1 MTTIKMKPV
10 SVIEARLGL
19 EPNGRTRR
27 AFAEICKAHMDRYV
41 PYRNGILRGS
51 ARVING
57 QDILYNTSYAHYIY
71 EGKKYVMDNGKSA
84 YYSPTY
90 GFWSKPG
97 VAKHDSGELLHYSNG
112 FRYWDRQMWSA
123 EKDECLKELKNFI
136 GGAK

>member
-1 MTTIKMKPV
+1 MTTIKMQPV

-19 EPNGRTRR
+19 EPNGRVRR
-27 AFAEICKAHMDRYV
+27 AFAEICKAHMDKYV
-41 PYRNGILRGS
+41 PKRNGILRGS
-51 ARVING
+51 ARIING

-71 EGKKYVMDNGKSA
+71 TGKKYVMDNGKSS

-97 VAKHDSGELLHYSNG
+97 VAKHDSGEPLHYRDGTS
-112 FRYWDRQMWSA
+112 YWDRAMWSA
-123 EKDECLKELKNFI
+123 EKEECLQELNNFI

>member
-1 MTTIKMKPV
+1 MTSIKMKPV

-27 AFAEICKAHMDRYV
+27 AFSEICKAHMDRYV

-51 ARVING
+51 ARVVDTEYIK
-57 QDILYNTSYAHYIY
+57 YNTSYAHYIY

-97 VAKHDSGELLHYSNG
+97 VAKRDSGELLHLNNG

-123 EKDECLKELKNFI
+123 EKEECLKELKNFI